1 MKKKVLFLC
10 TGNSCRSQMSE
21 GWLRR
26 LAGDQFDV
34 VSAGTHP
41 VGLNPYAVAAM
52 QEVGI
57 DISNHVSERV
67 DPYLGQEF
75 DYVITVCDR
84 AQENCPTFPGASKLL
99 NWSFEDP
106 AKATGS
112 YEQQMI
118 VFKNIRDEIEE
129 QIRRFITEIGS

>member
-84 AQENCPTFPGASKLL
+84 VEENCPTFPGASKMLH
-99 NWSFEDP
+99 WSFEDP

>member
-84 AQENCPTFPGASKLL
+84 AQEICPTFPGASKMLH
-99 NWSFEDP
+99 WSFEDP

-129 QIRRFITEIGS
+129 QIRRFITEIWS

>member
-84 AQENCPTFPGASKLL
+84 AQENCPIFPGASKMLH
-99 NWSFEDP
+99 WSFEDP
-106 AKATGS
+106 AKAKGT